1 MITTVRTIF
10 VSWGHNGI
18 RKQLY
23 NGDKFDPQMMG
34 IGSGQLSPDGRTCHL
49 DELHFSRYMVIAD
62 LMTYS
67 QQNYGFCNGYRWK
80 AISGDGHYRNFS

>member
-67 QQNYGFCNGYRWK
+67 QQNYGLCNGYRWK
-80 AISGDGHYRNFS
+80 AISGDGHYS

>member
-34 IGSGQLSPDGRTCHL
+34 IGSGQLSPDGRTCHP
-49 DELHFSRYMVIAD
+49 DELHFFQIHG
-62 LMTYS
+62 YS
-67 QQNYGFCNGYRWK
+67 
-80 AISGDGHYRNFS
+80 